1 MWCIHLGRAHA
12 LAILGD
18 LGRSDRVRMVFSFRT
33 GCGFQKRSRMDA
45 MIDKFTV
52 AKSNRVLVL
61 HVLLKNRLS
70 LEAAKA

>member
-1 MWCIHLGRAHA
+1 
-12 LAILGD
+12 
-18 LGRSDRVRMVFSFRT
+18 
-33 GCGFQKRSRMDA
+33 MDA

-61 HVLLKNRLS
+61 HVLLKNRFS